1 MQFRQTPEGK
11 NVFISIDSR
20 LSNHNPLYKAWKT
33 KSFTDGDITLHFILF
48 DILFDPSIEM
58 SFSEITDQV
67 TPFLN
72 ARDFIFQ
79 AQNKTD
85 LEEQKLLL
93 QKAFDQLTTATNA
106 VYTDLK
112 TSADHLAKLTIRS
125 FFRNTKQIQNYMNF
139 LALDMQL
146 ATKFVGVYMQVL
158 DYLGD
163 NQSVQLISARYQYVL
178 KDFFTKGI
186 GKKNISA
193 DEILQMNY
201 PYTES
206 NRDSWYYLQ
215 KEMVP
220 ALESGKLTEVDRPVY
235 LVSVEE

>member
-33 KSFTDGDITLHFILF
+33 KSFTDGDITLHFIVM
-48 DILFDPSIEM
+48 DILSEGQELSLGDIAYQVDEYLAVFGHARVFDASTIRKKLNEYVM
-58 SFSEITDQV
+58 V

-206 NRDSWYYLQ
+206 NRFC
-215 KEMVP
+215 
-220 ALESGKLTEVDRPVY
+220 
-235 LVSVEE
+235 

>member
-1 MQFRQTPEGK
+1 MENKGKVIQTIQNILYLTRNLMQFRNRK
-11 NVFISIDSR
+11 
-20 LSNHNPLYKAWKT
+20 LY
-33 KSFTDGDITLHFILF
+33 
-48 DILFDPSIEM
+48 
-58 SFSEITDQV
+58 
-67 TPFLN
+67 
-72 ARDFIFQ
+72 
-79 AQNKTD
+79 
-85 LEEQKLLL
+85 
-93 QKAFDQLTTATNA
+93 
-106 VYTDLK
+106 
-112 TSADHLAKLTIRS
+112 LAKLTIRS

-206 NRDSWYYLQ
+206 NRFC
-215 KEMVP
+215 
-220 ALESGKLTEVDRPVY
+220 
-235 LVSVEE
+235 

>member
-1 MQFRQTPEGK
+1 MQNISTRTEKILHRPRMTLLFRMY
-11 NVFISIDSR
+11 
-20 LSNHNPLYKAWKT
+20 PL
-33 KSFTDGDITLHFILF
+33 
-48 DILFDPSIEM
+48 
-58 SFSEITDQV
+58 V
-67 TPFLN
+67 TINGLY
-72 ARDFIFQ
+72 
-79 AQNKTD
+79 
-85 LEEQKLLL
+85 
-93 QKAFDQLTTATNA
+93 A

-206 NRDSWYYLQ
+206 NRFC
-215 KEMVP
+215 
-220 ALESGKLTEVDRPVY
+220 
-235 LVSVEE
+235 

>member
-1 MQFRQTPEGK
+1 
-11 NVFISIDSR
+11 
-20 LSNHNPLYKAWKT
+20 
-33 KSFTDGDITLHFILF
+33 
-48 DILFDPSIEM
+48 
-58 SFSEITDQV
+58 
-67 TPFLN
+67 
-72 ARDFIFQ
+72 
-79 AQNKTD
+79 
-85 LEEQKLLL
+85 
-93 QKAFDQLTTATNA
+93 
-106 VYTDLK
+106 
-112 TSADHLAKLTIRS
+112 
-125 FFRNTKQIQNYMNF
+125 
-139 LALDMQL
+139 MQL

>member
-1 MQFRQTPEGK
+1 M
-11 NVFISIDSR
+11 
-20 LSNHNPLYKAWKT
+20 
-33 KSFTDGDITLHFILF
+33 
-48 DILFDPSIEM
+48 
-58 SFSEITDQV
+58 V

-178 KDFFTKGI
+178 KDFFTKGMPPSLHLPCNNMGCCVREKSPEPI
-186 GKKNISA
+186 
-193 DEILQMNY
+193 DFYHL
-201 PYTES
+201 
-206 NRDSWYYLQ
+206 
-215 KEMVP
+215 
-220 ALESGKLTEVDRPVY
+220 PVKV
-235 LVSVEE
+235 LI

>member
-1 MQFRQTPEGK
+1 M
-11 NVFISIDSR
+11 
-20 LSNHNPLYKAWKT
+20 
-33 KSFTDGDITLHFILF
+33 
-48 DILFDPSIEM
+48 
-58 SFSEITDQV
+58 V

-146 ATKFVGVYMQVL
+146 ETKFVGVYMQVL